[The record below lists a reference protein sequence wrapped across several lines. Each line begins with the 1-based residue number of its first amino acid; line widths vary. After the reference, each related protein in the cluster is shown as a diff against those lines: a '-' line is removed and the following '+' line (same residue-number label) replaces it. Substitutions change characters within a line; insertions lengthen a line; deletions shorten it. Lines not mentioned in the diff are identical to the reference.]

1 MQWYPNVLFWAE
13 NPPPSPPQGNL
24 YQVDSNNRWYCQ
36 ILGLLSVELK
46 FESLF
51 EIQFSETQQTNQ
63 RATRPCQNGEQ
74 RTQSMPN
81 APGILEERRA

>member
-1 MQWYPNVLFWAE
+1 VQWYLNVLFWAE
-13 NPPPSPPQGNL
+13 NPSPGKSL
-24 YQVDSNNRWYCQ
+24 SSDSNNRCYCQ

-46 FESLF
+46 FESPF
-51 EIQFSETQQTNQ
+51 EIQFSETQQNNSE
-63 RATRPCQNGEQ
+63 ATRPCPNGEQ